1 MAGRFT
7 RTSSL
12 KIDMPNLIPTNAR
25 NLLNNPYYLFNNASQ
40 SVCSYYNINT
50 TMTTLD
56 ESTRGNYGEIS
67 SDSPIRFNK
76 ISNFCIY
83 GINKIEPSLET
94 SEYGLESSD
103 ITGDAIIL
111 PNTIIPYPGDFFSL
125 NQIDKPYLFKITSV
139 NPNTL
144 DTGATMYRVNYTLSS
159 SDGVENIE
167 AQVVKKYN
175 FYIENYGSNFGCLI
189 EEATASEIA
198 ELERYTVVLKD
209 YYLQLFYDYKIQS
222 FSYLRD
228 GVIKVYDPYLI
239 EFIIRNKIMT
249 GSTRY
254 VHVDQQI
261 FLPATFGV
269 DYDRTIFSALEDRDP
284 YKHYCKFTGN
294 LLLCTQKLSLLYAYP
309 QDYYIMDYSHL
320 NTKFHIIDI
329 FDDPGFM
336 DRVHNKETTNN
347 VLKNIVINYLNGS
360 NTIDETVLS
369 QLKQVD
375 YMQTPELFYLIPL
388 VIYCIEQVIINIL
401 SNGG

>member
-12 KIDMPNLIPTNAR
+12 KIDMPNLIPSNAK
-25 NLLNNPYYLFNNASQ
+25 NLLNNPYYLFNNTSQ
-40 SVCSYYNINT
+40 SVCNYYNINT

-83 GINKIEPSLET
+83 GINKIEPSLENG
-94 SEYGLESSD
+94 EYGLESSD

-125 NQIDKPYLFKITSV
+125 NQIDKPYLFKVTAV

-144 DTGATMYRVNYTLSS
+144 DTGATMYRINYTLSS

-189 EEATASEIA
+189 EEALASEIA

-228 GVIKVYDPYLI
+228 GMIRVYDPYLI

-254 VHVDQQI
+254 IHVDQQI

-320 NTKFHIIDI
+320 NSKFHIIDI
-329 FDDPGFM
+329 FDDPSFM
-336 DRVHNKETTNN
+336 DKVRSNELTTN
-347 VLKNIVINYLNGS
+347 VLKNIVINYLNGV
-360 NTIDETVLS
+360 NTIDETILS
-369 QLKQVD
+369 QLKHVD

-388 VIYCIEQVIINIL
+388 VIYCIEQVIMNML

>member
-12 KIDMPNLIPTNAR
+12 KIDMPNLIPSNAK
-25 NLLNNPYYLFNNASQ
+25 NLLNNPYYLFNNTSQ
-40 SVCSYYNINT
+40 SVCNYYNINT

-83 GINKIEPSLET
+83 GINKIEPSLENG
-94 SEYGLESSD
+94 EYGLESSD

-125 NQIDKPYLFKITSV
+125 NQIDKPYLFKVTAV

-167 AQVVKKYN
+167 PQVVKRYN

-189 EEATASEIA
+189 EEAVASEIA

-228 GVIKVYDPYLI
+228 GMIRVYDPYLI

-254 VHVDQQI
+254 IHVDQQI

-320 NTKFHIIDI
+320 NSKFHIIDI
-329 FDDPGFM
+329 FDDPSFM
-336 DRVHNKETTNN
+336 DRVRNNELTTN

-360 NTIDETVLS
+360 NTIDETILS
-369 QLKQVD
+369 QLKHVD

-388 VIYCIEQVIINIL
+388 VIYCIEQVIMNML

>member
-1 MAGRFT
+1 
-7 RTSSL
+7 
-12 KIDMPNLIPTNAR
+12 MPNLIPSNAK
-25 NLLNNPYYLFNNASQ
+25 NLLNNPYYLFNNTSQ
-40 SVCSYYNINT
+40 SVCNYYNINT

-83 GINKIEPSLET
+83 GINKIEPSLENG
-94 SEYGLESSD
+94 EYGLESSD

-125 NQIDKPYLFKITSV
+125 NQIDKPYLFKVTAV

-167 AQVVKKYN
+167 PQVVKRYN

-189 EEATASEIA
+189 EEAVASEIA

-228 GVIKVYDPYLI
+228 GMIRVYDPYLI

-254 VHVDQQI
+254 IHVDQQI

-320 NTKFHIIDI
+320 NSKFHIIDI
-329 FDDPGFM
+329 FDDPSFM
-336 DRVHNKETTNN
+336 DRVRNNELTTN

-360 NTIDETVLS
+360 NTIDETILS
-369 QLKQVD
+369 QLKHVD

-388 VIYCIEQVIINIL
+388 VIYCIEQVIMNML

>member
-7 RTSSL
+7 RTTSL
-12 KIDMPNLIPTNAR
+12 KIDMPNLIPLNAK
-25 NLLNNPYYLFNNASQ
+25 NLLNNPYYLFNNSSQ
-40 SVCSYYNINT
+40 SVCNYYNINT

-67 SDSPIRFNK
+67 SDSPIRYNK
-76 ISNFCIY
+76 INNFCIY
-83 GINKIEPSLET
+83 GISKIEPSLET
-94 SEYGLESSD
+94 GEYGLESSD
-103 ITGDAIIL
+103 ISGDAVIL

-125 NQIDKPYLFKITSV
+125 NQIDKPYLFKVTTV

-144 DTGATMYRVNYTLSS
+144 DTGATMYRINYTLSS
-159 SDGVENIE
+159 SDGIENIE
-167 AQVVKKYN
+167 PQVVKRYN

-189 EEATASEIA
+189 EESTASEIA

-222 FSYLRD
+222 FSYLRN
-228 GVIKVYDPYLI
+228 GMIRVYDPYLI
-239 EFIIRNKIMT
+239 EFIIKNKIMT

-254 VHVDQQI
+254 IHIDQQI

-284 YKHYCKFTGN
+284 HKHYCKFTGN

-320 NTKFHIIDI
+320 NNKFHIIDI
-329 FDDPGFM
+329 FDDPSFM
-336 DRVHNKETTNN
+336 DKVYNNELTNN
-347 VLKNIVINYLNGS
+347 VLKNIIINYLNGI
-360 NTIDETVLS
+360 NTIDETILS
-369 QLKQVD
+369 QLKHVD

-388 VIYCIEQVIINIL
+388 VIYCIEQVIMNML

>member
-12 KIDMPNLIPTNAR
+12 KIDMPNLIPSNAK
-25 NLLNNPYYLFNNASQ
+25 NLLNNPYYLFNNTSQ
-40 SVCSYYNINT
+40 SVCNYYNINT

-83 GINKIEPSLET
+83 GINKIEPSLENG
-94 SEYGLESSD
+94 EYGLESSD

-125 NQIDKPYLFKITSV
+125 NQIDKPYLFKVTAV

-144 DTGATMYRVNYTLSS
+144 DTGATMYRINYTLSS

-189 EEATASEIA
+189 EEALASEIA

-228 GVIKVYDPYLI
+228 GMIRVYDPYLI

-254 VHVDQQI
+254 IHVDQQI

-320 NTKFHIIDI
+320 NSKFHIIDI
-329 FDDPGFM
+329 FDDPSFM
-336 DRVHNKETTNN
+336 DKVRSNELTTN
-347 VLKNIVINYLNGS
+347 VLKNIVINYLNGV
-360 NTIDETVLS
+360 NTIDETILS
-369 QLKQVD
+369 QLKHVD
-375 YMQTPELFYLIPL
+375 YMQTPE
-388 VIYCIEQVIINIL
+388 
-401 SNGG
+401 

>member
-12 KIDMPNLIPTNAR
+12 KIDMPNLIPSNAK
-25 NLLNNPYYLFNNASQ
+25 NLLNNPYYLFNNTSQ
-40 SVCSYYNINT
+40 SVCNYYNINT

-83 GINKIEPSLET
+83 GINKIEPSLENG
-94 SEYGLESSD
+94 EYGLESSD

-125 NQIDKPYLFKITSV
+125 NQIDKPYLFKVTAV

-144 DTGATMYRVNYTLSS
+144 DTGATMYRINYTLSS

-189 EEATASEIA
+189 EEAVASEIA

-228 GVIKVYDPYLI
+228 GMVRVYDPYLV

-254 VHVDQQI
+254 IHVDQQI

-320 NTKFHIIDI
+320 NSKFHIIDI
-329 FDDPGFM
+329 FDDPSFM
-336 DRVHNKETTNN
+336 DRVRSNELTTN
-347 VLKNIVINYLNGS
+347 VLKNIVINYLNGV
-360 NTIDETVLS
+360 NTIDETILS
-369 QLKQVD
+369 QLKHVD

-388 VIYCIEQVIINIL
+388 VIYCIEQVIMNML

>member
-12 KIDMPNLIPTNAR
+12 KIDMPNLIPSNAK
-25 NLLNNPYYLFNNASQ
+25 NLLNNPYYLFNNTSQ
-40 SVCSYYNINT
+40 SVCNYYNINT

-83 GINKIEPSLET
+83 GINKIEPSLENG
-94 SEYGLESSD
+94 EYGLESSD

-125 NQIDKPYLFKITSV
+125 NQIDKPYLFKVTAV

-167 AQVVKKYN
+167 PQVVKRYN

-189 EEATASEIA
+189 EEAVASEIA

-228 GVIKVYDPYLI
+228 GMIRVYDPYLI

-254 VHVDQQI
+254 IHVDQQI

-320 NTKFHIIDI
+320 NSKFHIIDI
-329 FDDPGFM
+329 FDDPSFM
-336 DRVHNKETTNN
+336 DRVRNNELTTN
-347 VLKNIVINYLNGS
+347 VLKNIVINYLNGI
-360 NTIDETVLS
+360 NTIDETILS
-369 QLKQVD
+369 QLKHVD

-388 VIYCIEQVIINIL
+388 VIYCIEQVIMNML